1 MIKLIEHNLDAII
14 GLFDAH
20 QVSRAYVFGSA
31 LTSHF
36 NENSDI
42 DILVTFK
49 DSIQL
54 MDYSD
59 NYFNLKMKLED
70 LLKRQVDLVSSKSLK
85 NPILKESIDKS
96 KVNLYAA

>member
-1 MIKLIEHNLDAII
+1 MIKLIEHNLEAII
-14 GLFDAH
+14 SLFDAH

-42 DILVTFK
+42 DFLVTFK